1 MKSILI
7 KFLTVLCCL
16 LCVNRAFAGDIK
28 FVQITDSHYEVGN
41 DYSKEVLEEAVKQV
55 NKLKGVS
62 FVVFTGDN
70 INRPREENLVEFVRI
85 ANKLNV
91 PYYLAFGDHDV
102 YKNGGMSK
110 VNYIKIVKDNNIFYK
125 PSSSNYVIKKDGFV
139 FIVLD
144 GAKEVIPG
152 SVGYYRQSTLEWLD
166 KQLSKYKK
174 YPVVILQHYPIVEPK
189 ERKSHRVYQPEKYF
203 EVLEKHNNVIAI
215 VSGHYHLNGEQMKD
229 GIYHI
234 STPSLIVEPNYYK
247 IIDIV
252 TTPGFSPMIY
262 TELKSVGVK

>member
-1 MKSILI
+1 MKRFLI
-7 KFLTVLCCL
+7 NL
-16 LCVNRAFAGDIK
+16 LAVMVITFGANEAFGADIK
-28 FVQITDSHYEVGN
+28 FVQIADSHYAVNNE
-41 DYSKEVLEEAVKQV
+41 YSQDVLKETVKQV

-70 INRPREENLVEFVRI
+70 INRPREEDLISFVRT
-85 ANKLNV
+85 ANKLKA
-91 PYYLAFGDHDV
+91 PYYLVFGDHDV

-110 VNYIKIVKDNNIFYK
+110 INYIETVKDNHFFYR
-125 PSSSNYVIKKDGFV
+125 PSSPNYVIKKQGFV

-152 SVGYYRQSTLEWLD
+152 SVGYYKESTLEWLD
-166 KQLSKYKK
+166 KQLSKNKK
-174 YPVVILQHYPIVEPK
+174 TPVIILQHYPIVEPK

-203 EVLEKHNNVIAI
+203 EILEKHNNVIAI
-215 VSGHYHLNGEQMKD
+215 VSGHYHINGEQMKD

-234 STPSLIVEPNYYK
+234 STPSLLIPPNYYK
-247 IIDIV
+247 VIDIV

-262 TELKSVGVK
+262 TELKSVNVK